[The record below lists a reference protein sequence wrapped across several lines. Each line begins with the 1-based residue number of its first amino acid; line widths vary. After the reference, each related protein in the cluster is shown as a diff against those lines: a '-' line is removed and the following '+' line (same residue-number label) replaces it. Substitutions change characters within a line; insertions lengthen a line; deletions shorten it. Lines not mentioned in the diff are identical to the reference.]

1 MKGTKRPRPVVTT
14 DGDGVVSHAG
24 SYLLVELADRVGL
37 TAALS
42 RELACL
48 QRRRRAHDPG
58 EVLRDL
64 AVSIADGGDCLS
76 DLTVLHNQPDL
87 FEEVASIP
95 TAWRVIDALATD
107 LDLAPVRWARAQARA
122 HAWKHG
128 VRPDHVTLDID
139 ATLVTAHS
147 DKQGAAGTYK
157 RGYGFHPLLCSVGE
171 TGEILAG
178 LLRPGNAG
186 ANTAGDHIRVLDAA
200 LGQLPRL
207 AESDPPMLAR
217 ADSAGA
223 THDFLDAL
231 RERGLLYSVG
241 FDLTERVRE
250 AVLALSPDAWVPA
263 ITQDGDLR
271 DGAAVAELHDLELSA
286 WPAASRAICRRERP
300 HPGAQ
305 LSFTDHDGF
314 RFQVFITDQA
324 DTDLAAAGGGS
335 PRPRPGRGP
344 HPLRQGVGAAQP
356 ALSRLRGQ
364 RGLARAGAYR
374 QGPGGLDEAPLP
386 DRRGRP
392 LGTEAPQLL
401 PLPRRC
407 QPRAER
413 ATAVPASGALL
424 ALGADFWVQRSSDC
438 APSPPPDPGSAPIP
452 PPSSSAT
459 PPVAMVS
466 ARTAADASWT
476 HPTTPLLIIGRP
488 GSPNTCR

>member
-48 QRRRRAHDPG
+48 QRRQRAHDPG

-76 DLTVLHNQPDL
+76 DLAVLHNQPDL
-87 FEEVASIP
+87 FGEVASVP

-107 LDLAPVRWARAQARA
+107 FDLTPVRQARAQARA

-128 VRPDHVTLDID
+128 VRPEHTTLDFD

-157 RGYGFHPLLCSVGE
+157 RGFGFHPLLCSVSE

-186 ANTAGDHIRVLDAA
+186 ANHAGDHIRVLDAA
-200 LGQLPRL
+200 LEQLPPR
-207 AESDPPMLAR
+207 AENDPPMLAR

-231 RERGLLYSVG
+231 RKRGVLFSVG
-241 FDLTERVRE
+241 FDLTEPVRE
-250 AVLALSPDAWVPA
+250 AVLAISPDAWVPA

-271 DGAAVAELHDLELSA
+271 DGAAVCELHDLDLSA
-286 WPAASRAICRRERP
+286 WPTATRAICRRERP

-314 RFQVFITDQA
+314 RFQVFIVRHEA
-324 DTDLAAAGGGS
+324 
-335 PRPRPGRGP
+335 
-344 HPLRQGVGAAQP
+344 LRIRVGCK
-356 ALSRLRGQ
+356 
-364 RGLARAGAYR
+364 
-374 QGPGGLDEAPLP
+374 D
-386 DRRGRP
+386 
-392 LGTEAPQLL
+392 
-401 PLPRRC
+401 
-407 QPRAER
+407 
-413 ATAVPASGALL
+413 
-424 ALGADFWVQRSSDC
+424 
-438 APSPPPDPGSAPIP
+438 PPPICRSR
-452 PPSSSAT
+452 
-459 PPVAMVS
+459 PVKL
-466 ARTAADASWT
+466 RAA
-476 HPTTPLLIIGRP
+476 
-488 GSPNTCR
+488 